1 MCSQFLPLTVN
12 GFPFEA
18 TDNSDSNGSI
28 KTGMELSDTIHFK
41 GSEVI
46 STGETL
52 QPLSKLL
59 TAHFSSP
66 FKSYFS
72 KKKSHQCFWC
82 NFSVVSLQVSSQAF
96 PELHPKSLKHCCCFA
111 VTSWEEAEWLEGSV
125 NGSVGLRC
133 TGGLGLTQYIAYS
146 TLAFPRLHHVIL
158 LAPRGWSLLP
168 LQC

>member
-1 MCSQFLPLTVN
+1 MQSVLPLTVN

-18 TDNSDSNGSI
+18 TGNSDTNGSI
-28 KTGMELSDTIHFK
+28 KTGMELSGTIHFK

-72 KKKSHQCFWC
+72 KSHTT
-82 NFSVVSLQVSSQAF
+82 V
-96 PELHPKSLKHCCCFA
+96 
-111 VTSWEEAEWLEGSV
+111 
-125 NGSVGLRC
+125 
-133 TGGLGLTQYIAYS
+133 
-146 TLAFPRLHHVIL
+146 
-158 LAPRGWSLLP
+158 
-168 LQC
+168 

>member
-72 KKKSHQCFWC
+72 KKKITPVFLVQLLCSFTSGQL
-82 NFSVVSLQVSSQAF
+82 SGISGAPSQIT
-96 PELHPKSLKHCCCFA
+96 ETLL
-111 VTSWEEAEWLEGSV
+111 L
-125 NGSVGLRC
+125 LRC
-133 TGGLGLTQYIAYS
+133 HLLGGS
-146 TLAFPRLHHVIL
+146 
-158 LAPRGWSLLP
+158 
-168 LQC
+168 